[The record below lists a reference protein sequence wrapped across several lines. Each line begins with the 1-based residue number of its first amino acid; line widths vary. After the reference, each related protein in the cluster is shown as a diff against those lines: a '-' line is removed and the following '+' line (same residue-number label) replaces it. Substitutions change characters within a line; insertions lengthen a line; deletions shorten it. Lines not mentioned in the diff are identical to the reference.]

1 MSPRPGYTTEEWQTL
16 QFAPL
21 WTFSAIAGAEGGIDD
36 KEKGALAKELAEAP
50 LFKEALVREVLSSL
64 AGDLANQLRAYG
76 ADTRDVLKGL
86 GDVADVLD
94 RRATPE
100 EAKNFKNAMLLIG
113 RNVAQASGG
122 GFLGTGDKVSD
133 HEKAAFVLVAAAMR
147 VKVE

>member
-1 MSPRPGYTTEEWQTL
+1 L
-16 QFAPL
+16 QFTPL
-21 WTFSAIAGAEGGIDD
+21 WTFSAIAGAESGIDD
-36 KEKGALAKELAEAP
+36 KEKAALAKELAEAP
-50 LFKEALVREVLSSL
+50 LFKEALVREVLLAL

-86 GDVADVLD
+86 GDMADVLD

-113 RNVAQASGG
+113 RNIAQSSGG

-133 HEKAAFVLVAAAMR
+133 REKAAFVLVAAAMR
-147 VKVE
+147 VKIE